1 MVREK
6 STKKTADSPQS
17 FEERLARLQEI
28 VSSLEAANQPLDTG
42 LALYKEGMALSQSCR
57 TQLEQ
62 ARNEIRVVTAQGL
75 ENFTQ
80 EEDET
85 L

>member
-1 MVREK
+1 MAREK
-6 STKKTADSPQS
+6 SIKKAVDVPQS

-28 VSSLEAANQPLDTG
+28 VTSLEAGNQPLDTG

-57 TQLEQ
+57 VQLEQ
-62 ARNEIRVVTAQGL
+62 ARNDIRVVTAQGL

-80 EEDET
+80 EEDEIV
-85 L
+85 